1 MAITQNKVNVKKYR
15 AALYVRLS
23 NDDENKDIESNSVT
37 NQRALLTN
45 FVDNS
50 KDIQIHDYYIDDGF
64 SGVNFNRPDFQR
76 MISDIA
82 KHNVNCVIVKDL
94 SRLGRNYV
102 EVGKYLDEYFP
113 NNNIRFIAIN
123 DNVDR
128 IGSNFDFEMI
138 TPIKSLFNE
147 NYSRDI
153 SKKVTSAFR
162 VKELQGQFIGAF
174 ASYGYQKDSN
184 NKNKLII
191 DPIAAETVKK
201 IFKLFISGTAKIQIA
216 KMLNKEGIPCPS
228 EYKQMNG
235 LKYNNGQRLELTK
248 YWTYSTIHHILKN
261 EIYTGTMVQHKNI
274 RSNFKTKKSTITEED
289 NWIRVKNTHEAIID
303 YDTFNKVQTLL
314 QKDTRQIDFKHNIH
328 LFAGFVRC
336 GDCGRAMA
344 KVNRHGKQELVCGSY
359 IKVGKAVCTQHRMPY
374 DMLEK
379 IVLTTIQN
387 LVTELVNTEKAI
399 LQNEANHKISK
410 NNEIYN
416 KQINMLKA
424 KLDKTL
430 FLKKGIYEDYKEEV
444 LSKEEYLQY
453 KADYERDEVSL
464 KQQIIEL
471 EQANKISG
479 SDIIKSEWYQN
490 LKKYFNIKKLDRM
503 TIATF
508 IDHIDI
514 FENKHIKIYFQNMDK
529 IQQLKD
535 LQNNP
540 NI

>member
-1 MAITQNKVNVKKYR
+1 
-15 AALYVRLS
+15 
-23 NDDENKDIESNSVT
+23 
-37 NQRALLTN
+37 
-45 FVDNS
+45 
-50 KDIQIHDYYIDDGF
+50 
-64 SGVNFNRPDFQR
+64 
-76 MISDIA
+76 
-82 KHNVNCVIVKDL
+82 
-94 SRLGRNYV
+94 
-102 EVGKYLDEYFP
+102 
-113 NNNIRFIAIN
+113 
-123 DNVDR
+123 
-128 IGSNFDFEMI
+128 
-138 TPIKSLFNE
+138 
-147 NYSRDI
+147 
-153 SKKVTSAFR
+153 
-162 VKELQGQFIGAF
+162 
-174 ASYGYQKDSN
+174 
-184 NKNKLII
+184 
-191 DPIAAETVKK
+191 
-201 IFKLFISGTAKIQIA
+201 
-216 KMLNKEGIPCPS
+216 
-228 EYKQMNG
+228 
-235 LKYNNGQRLELTK
+235 
-248 YWTYSTIHHILKN
+248 
-261 EIYTGTMVQHKNI
+261 
-274 RSNFKTKKSTITEED
+274 
-289 NWIRVKNTHEAIID
+289 
-303 YDTFNKVQTLL
+303 
-314 QKDTRQIDFKHNIH
+314 
-328 LFAGFVRC
+328 
-336 GDCGRAMA
+336 MA

-399 LQNEANHKISK
+399 LQNEA